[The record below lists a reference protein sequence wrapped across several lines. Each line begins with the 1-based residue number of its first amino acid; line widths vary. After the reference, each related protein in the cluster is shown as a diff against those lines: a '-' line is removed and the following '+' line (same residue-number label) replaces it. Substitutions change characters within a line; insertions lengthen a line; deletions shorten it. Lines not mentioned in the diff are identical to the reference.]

1 VRLTQRYGKRDLF
14 GIGFVVERPDGS
26 HFTQGYLPSYRRT
39 EVPMVPP
46 SADRTSR
53 LEGVARRQAKEGT
66 MLNTLAQAQL
76 DSGALIHRYEVDRQV
91 SGTGRSWLI
100 TLQAPDGRTCVV
112 SRLRS
117 SREGNGM

>member
-1 VRLTQRYGKRDLF
+1 
-14 GIGFVVERPDGS
+14 
-26 HFTQGYLPSYRRT
+26 
-39 EVPMVPP
+39 MVQPP
-46 SADRTSR
+46 ESRSNR

-66 MLNTLAQAQL
+66 MANTLAQAQL
-76 DSGALIHRYEVDRQV
+76 DSVDLIHRYEVSREL
-91 SGTGRSWLI
+91 SETGRSWLL